1 MMKKHVIIRAP
12 HTALAFSLAT
22 ALALSSCSS
31 DDPTTTSTTENTE
44 ETGSSTGA
52 STGGSTSNTPDTST
66 DVDIKASSNSSADD
80 TFTNAVVIAFSGTS
94 ATVTGNVSGVT
105 ATVSGGVVSIVS
117 TASNVN
123 YQVSGTT
130 TNGGLDISSTQPLMI
145 TLNGAG
151 ITRSAGAPI
160 NVSSAVATTV
170 KSVAGS
176 VNKLIDDSSNTASG
190 ALYTAGALNL
200 VGAGMLVAKGNT
212 GDAIHSVGNLTLRET
227 ALTIGSSVDDGIQTK
242 GIFTMNSG
250 TLTLTSTA
258 EDVRGVNAS
267 ASDIVVTGGTISM
280 NISGAASKALRSK
293 GNTSISGGTISL
305 TTSGNAILEASGSGY
320 APSYSTAFKA
330 GGDFTLSG
338 GTITVTAS
346 GKGAKGISPDG
357 NLMMAGGS
365 YTFTSSGGAATYVDS
380 TGVTD
385 AYSSSAMSPDGACY
399 LYGGTVNITAT
410 GVAGK
415 GISPDGALVIGESTS
430 STGPTITVNTSG
442 AKLYVSGSGNS
453 ADYSN
458 AKAIKSDA
466 DVTINSGTI
475 NVTSTQDG
483 GEGLESKATLT
494 INGGTMTIKTVDD
507 AINATS
513 AINVKG
519 GNIYCYATGNDAVD
533 SNGPLTISGG
543 LLVAISAASSPE
555 TGIDCDQNT
564 LSITG
569 GTVVALGGASHSSP
583 MSSTTTQH
591 TIHYGGLALSANA
604 ILAINN
610 GATNLVSLKV
620 PSLNYSSGALLY
632 SGPSLA
638 SGVSYIIYKSGS
650 YSGGSDFNGYY
661 TGGSYTVGTAATTF
675 TSSSIITTLGT
686 TSGWRGR

>member
-1 MMKKHVIIRAP
+1 MKKYVTVRTP
-12 HTALAFSLAT
+12 QT
-22 ALALSSCSS
+22 ALALSLVAALAFSSCSS
-31 DDPTTTSTTENTE
+31 DDPTTTTTTENTE
-44 ETGSSTGA
+44 ETGGT
-52 STGGSTSNTPDTST
+52 TGGSTSGSTDTST

-130 TNGGLDISSTQPLMI
+130 TNGGLDITSTQPLMI

-170 KSVAGS
+170 KSVSGS

-190 ALYTAGALNL
+190 ALYTAGTLDF
-200 VGAGMLVAKGNT
+200 VGAGTLIAKGNT
-212 GDAIHSVGNLTLRET
+212 GDAIHSVGNLTLKET
-227 ALTIGSSVDDGIQTK
+227 TLTVGSSVDDGIQTK

-250 TLTLTSTA
+250 TLTVTSTA
-258 EDVRGVNAS
+258 EDVKGVNAS
-267 ASDIVVTGGTISM
+267 ASDIVITGGTISM

-293 GNTSISGGTISL
+293 GATTITGGTMTL

-320 APSYSTAFKA
+320 DPSYCTAFKA

-357 NLMMAGGS
+357 NLTMTGGS
-365 YTFTSSGGAATYVDS
+365 YTFTSSGGAATYVNS

-385 AYSSSAMSPDGACY
+385 AYSSSAISPDGACY
-399 LYGGTVNITAT
+399 LYGGTINITAT

-415 GISPDGALVIGESTS
+415 GISPDGALVIGESTT

-442 AKLYVSGSGNS
+442 AKLYVSGSGNN

-458 AKAIKSDA
+458 PKGIKSDA
-466 DVTINSGTI
+466 DVTVNSGTI

-483 GEGLESKATLT
+483 GEGLESKSILT
-494 INGGTMTIKTVDD
+494 INGGTTTIKTVDD
-507 AINATS
+507 CINAST
-513 AINVKG
+513 ALYIKG
-519 GNIYCYATGNDAVD
+519 GSTYCYATGNDAVD

-543 LLVAISAASSPE
+543 LLVAISAATSPE
-555 TGIDCDQNT
+555 TGLDCDQNT

-569 GTVVALGGASHSSP
+569 GTLVAVGGASHSSP
-583 MSSTTTQH
+583 TSSTTTQR
-591 TIHYGGLALSANA
+591 TVHYAGLGLTGNS

-610 GATNLVSLKV
+610 GSTNLMAIKL

-632 SGPSLA
+632 SSANLA
-638 SGVSYIIYKSGS
+638 SGVSYTIYKGGS

-661 TGGSYTVGTAATTF
+661 TGGAYTSGTSAATF
-675 TSSSIITTLGT
+675 TSSSVITTVGST
-686 TSGWRGR
+686 GGGRIR